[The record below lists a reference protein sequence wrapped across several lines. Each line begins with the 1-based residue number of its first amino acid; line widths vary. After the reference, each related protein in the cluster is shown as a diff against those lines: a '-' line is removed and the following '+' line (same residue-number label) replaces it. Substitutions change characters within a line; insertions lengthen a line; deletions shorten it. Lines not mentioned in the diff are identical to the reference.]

1 MMQNSRQRQ
10 GYAAYFLIALGS
22 CASAWPS
29 EWSPVVGFGVAIPTE
44 VSQQLVP
51 EDAAFERSVLYQQ
64 RPGEPPEV
72 FWRCTEDGIKRPG
85 ISPDGQFVSFVEG
98 LDHLRVLDSETGTQ
112 QFAMTGVYKYSW
124 APDSRHLALVLGDYT
139 EEGFINRQT
148 AVVTIDGWVVEAML
162 DGGDEVLWES
172 GGTLVVRPLY
182 ESDVRLERD
191 SGGVWS
197 PSTDLS
203 PHLDGLSPDGTY
215 YLETGLFEG
224 FGGVFSAATG
234 ENLVETLAVFEDG
247 RLYPLWDEGG
257 WWWVDDSK
265 IAVRGSVKAYRD
277 TTYVIDLAA
286 DRAVMV
292 PAFLFWAGDGTV
304 VLATNAILSLHSG
317 EALLLESQEV
327 ASRDSAQISI
337 GPVPP
342 VLECG
347 TDYTFTVSFLND
359 GTSIWT
365 LEEGYKLRA
374 SVWNAT
380 HDPIF
385 VEADLGAVGPV
396 PPGGTVT
403 VDIPYAIPAEP
414 TRVRVNADSSAGFN
428 SNMGTEGTERTV
440 LCNGAAPPADNEHAP
455 VLTYQPV
462 DQTVL
467 AGQSVSLTCDYYS
480 DHPAYVCWWRDSVSL
495 CDEGIPGAET
505 PVLTIDSVSSGDAGV
520 YSCKVSNE
528 FGEAISAP
536 AELTVAVRPHLTEG
550 PAPQAVSEGSSVSLS
565 CLAAGTKPLA
575 YSWHKDGQAIV
586 DGGRVTGASTQALTI
601 SNAVGSDS
609 GQYSCRVAND
619 WGEAI
624 SAQALVS
631 VGSAPIV
638 TTSPASVSTL
648 VGTSATF
655 SCSASGTEPL
665 SYEWLR
671 NGVELVDGARVTG
684 SATPSVTVSS
694 LVASDAGGYACRVAN
709 GFGEAVSASASLVIG
724 NPPQVTS
731 QPAPA
736 TAIAG
741 GEASFSCAAT
751 GDGTLSYLWQ
761 KDGADLADDA
771 SIEGA
776 ATTQLTIRNVDAS
789 SAGTY
794 RCLASSDYG
803 QALSDP
809 AALTFEAWRA
819 YPVAT
824 VSSNWT
830 SSEPVH
836 DQLDDPTNFVT
847 SRMTAGTSMSD
858 ALTVRMAPMGD
869 PDTDLGHEIHVR
881 ARALDNAPVTLRV
894 HLMRGSTSLTYQNL
908 EFGFEESVAVVAI
921 PPEAATN
928 LEDYGDVQ
936 IKVVKFH
943 EITGNNSDRR
953 AELFEVEFRVPE
965 VSAPVQR
972 VAAVGTT
979 ATNSFSPTPVH
990 EQVDDLTN
998 VVTSSVSAGTSD
1010 SFTLAMASMTDPGTD
1025 EGHVLR
1031 VRGRALDNEPV
1042 RIRIVLLQGG
1052 TTLKYWGR
1060 DLYFQESTMRV
1071 AIPASVAS
1079 GLTDYSD
1086 VRVRIVKFNELWN
1099 ENNRRAEINWIEL
1112 EAPLP

>member
-1 MMQNSRQRQ
+1 M
-10 GYAAYFLIALGS
+10 AAR
-22 CASAWPS
+22 PS
-29 EWSPVVGFGVAIPTE
+29 DWSSLAGFGVVTSAELLHQLVVEGTTFGENVLYI
-44 VSQQLVP
+44 QQLG
-51 EDAAFERSVLYQQ
+51 Q
-64 RPGEPPEV
+64 PPEV
-72 FWRCTEDGIKRPG
+72 FWQGAGNWIADSS
-85 ISPDGQFVSFVEG
+85 ISPNGRFIAFVEG
-98 LDHLRVLDSETGTQ
+98 YVFLRVLDSDSGMQLFEMPGGYRFQ
-112 QFAMTGVYKYSW
+112 WS
-124 APDSRHLALVLGDYT
+124 PDSKYLAILLGEDA
-139 EEGFINRQT
+139 ESDRFMNRQT
-148 AVVTIDGWVVEAML
+148 AVVATDGWVVESVL
-162 DGGDEVLWES
+162 EGGIEVHWEPEGS
-172 GGTLVVRPLY
+172 LVVRYDDPQF
-182 ESDVRLERD
+182 EDEMRLEREANA
-191 SGGVWS
+191 VWS
-197 PSTDLS
+197 PSADQSPYLDRLS
-203 PHLDGLSPDGTY
+203 PGGTHYVQGGASGLYGI
-215 YLETGLFEG
+215 FER
-224 FGGVFSAATG
+224 ATG
-234 ENLVETLAVFEDG
+234 ENLVETLSVFDEG
-247 RLYPLWDEGG
+247 RLYPEWSDES
-257 WWWVDDSK
+257 WWWIDDSK
-265 IAVRGSVKAYRD
+265 IAVRGSLSAYRD
-277 TTYVIDLAA
+277 VTYIIDLAA
-286 DRAVMV
+286 DRAVLER
-292 PAFLFWAGDGTV
+292 AFLFWAGEGDV
-304 VLATNAILSLHSG
+304 ILATNAILNSHSA
-317 EALLLESQEV
+317 EALLSASQETGD
-327 ASRDSAQISI
+327 RDSARLSA
-337 GPVPP
+337 GPIPA
-342 VLECG
+342 VLECS
-347 TDYTFTVSFLND
+347 TTYDFVASFLND
-359 GTSIWT
+359 GTSTWT
-365 LEEGYKLRA
+365 VEDGYELRA
-374 SVWNAT
+374 VVHGAM
-380 HDPIF
+380 HDPILL
-385 VEADLGAVGPV
+385 EADLSTLGPV
-396 PPGGTVT
+396 SPGETLNLSVSYT
-403 VDIPYAIPAEP
+403 TPAAPAKVAIRADAVFGQNLFAEL
-414 TRVRVNADSSAGFN
+414 
-428 SNMGTEGTERTV
+428 EGIERTV

-505 PVLTIDSVSSGDAGV
+505 PVLTIDSVSSGDAGA

-565 CLAAGTKPLA
+565 CLAAGTEPLA

-655 SCSASGTEPL
+655 SCSASGSEPL
-665 SYEWLR
+665 AYQWLR

-694 LVASDAGGYACRVAN
+694 LVASDAGGYSCRVAN
-709 GFGEAVSASASLVIG
+709 GFGEVTSVSASLVIG

-751 GDGTLSYLWQ
+751 GDGTLSYQWQ

-776 ATTQLTIRNVDAS
+776 ATAQVTIRNVDAS

-809 AALTFEAWRA
+809 AALDFESWRA
-819 YPVAT
+819 YPVET
-824 VSSNWT
+824 LSSNWI

-836 DQLDDPTNFVT
+836 DQLDDPTTVVT
-847 SRMTAGTSMSD
+847 SRMTAGTSLSD
-858 ALTVRMAPMGD
+858 ALTVRMAPMSD

-943 EITGNNSDRR
+943 EISGNNSDRR
-953 AELFEVEFRVPE
+953 AELVEVEFRVPE

-1042 RIRIVLLQGG
+1042 RIRIMLLQGG

-1060 DLYFQESTMRV
+1060 DLDFEESTVRV

-1099 ENNRRAEINWIEL
+1099 ESNRRAEINWIEL

>member
-1 MMQNSRQRQ
+1 MFRMTVR
-10 GYAAYFLIALGS
+10 L
-22 CASAWPS
+22 
-29 EWSPVVGFGVAIPTE
+29 
-44 VSQQLVP
+44 
-51 EDAAFERSVLYQQ
+51 SV
-64 RPGEPPEV
+64 
-72 FWRCTEDGIKRPG
+72 T
-85 ISPDGQFVSFVEG
+85 
-98 LDHLRVLDSETGTQ
+98 RVL
-112 QFAMTGVYKYSW
+112 
-124 APDSRHLALVLGDYT
+124 
-139 EEGFINRQT
+139 
-148 AVVTIDGWVVEAML
+148 AVGSIIVASLTCN
-162 DGGDEVLWES
+162 
-172 GGTLVVRPLY
+172 P
-182 ESDVRLERD
+182 
-191 SGGVWS
+191 VWGS
-197 PSTDLS
+197 ATD
-203 PHLDGLSPDGTY
+203 
-215 YLETGLFEG
+215 
-224 FGGVFSAATG
+224 
-234 ENLVETLAVFEDG
+234 LVETIAIAFASDDPETRLAGLAAMDEEIFAYWLDHYEETWTLVASLMED
-247 RLYPLWDEGG
+247 PDP
-257 WWWVDDSK
+257 
-265 IAVRGSVKAYRD
+265 AVRGAAAHGFYKAIMLNKGPVFYGASEMQATHAPSNLVKLDSHLEDVTAYLSDPDAGVRETLFYALANWPGLSVDAFAPIAAVLEIETDESVLKPAALA
-277 TTYVIDLAA
+277 LAA
-286 DRAVMV
+286 IRPRDALVVGELVLRCADDRTDYAAVTALGQMFRR
-292 PAFLFWAGDGTV
+292 P
-304 VLATNAILSLHSG
+304 SL
-317 EALLLESQEV
+317 E
-327 ASRDSAQISI
+327 
-337 GPVPP
+337 GPVPEP
-342 VLECG
+342 PQEVL
-347 TDYTFTVSFLND
+347 DA
-359 GTSIWT
+359 
-365 LEEGYKLRA
+365 LRA
-374 SVWNAT
+374 ELS
-380 HDPIF
+380 DPESSHRIRAAQALGDIGI
-385 VEADLGAVGPV
+385 ADEETKAALRDLIASSSIG
-396 PPGGTVT
+396 
-403 VDIPYAIPAEP
+403 E
-414 TRVRVNADSSAGFN
+414 VRAQASSALGRI
-428 SNMGTEGTERTV
+428 ERFEKHPEIVTH
-440 LCNGAAPPADNEHAP
+440 PASINAVVGSTGLLSCSASGGEP
-455 VLTYQPV
+455 LTYHWVKDGVALEDGPSGTGATLQG
-462 DQTVL
+462 TATATL
-467 AGQSVSLTCDYYS
+467 TIQSVQSED
-480 DHPAYVCWWRDSVSL
+480 AGEYVC
-495 CDEGIPGAET
+495 G
-505 PVLTIDSVSSGDAGV
+505 
-520 YSCKVSNE
+520 VSNE
-528 FGEAISAP
+528 WGII
-536 AELTVAVRPHLTEG
+536 T
-550 PAPQAVSEGSSVSLS
+550 
-565 CLAAGTKPLA
+565 
-575 YSWHKDGQAIV
+575 
-586 DGGRVTGASTQALTI
+586 
-601 SNAVGSDS
+601 SNP
-609 GQYSCRVAND
+609 
-619 WGEAI
+619 
-624 SAQALVS
+624 ALVR
-631 VGSAPIV
+631 VGSAPSITAGPAAASV
-638 TTSPASVSTL
+638 ATGSSFTLACTATGTGPLAFTWTKDDAALSDTATLSGTASPSLQFAAVAADHSGSYRCHVSNDWGSAESVPAQLTVGDPPAIAGEPASVESAI
-648 VGTSATF
+648 GANATF

-665 SYEWLR
+665 AYQWLR

-751 GDGTLSYLWQ
+751 GDGTLSYQWQ

-776 ATTQLTIRNVDAS
+776 ATAQVTIRNVDAS

-809 AALTFEAWRA
+809 AALDFESWRA
-819 YPVAT
+819 YPVET
-824 VSSNWT
+824 LSSNWI

-836 DQLDDPTNFVT
+836 DQLDDPTTVVT
-847 SRMTAGTSMSD
+847 SRMTAGTSLSD
-858 ALTVRMAPMGD
+858 ALTVRMAPMSD

-943 EITGNNSDRR
+943 EISGNNSDRR
-953 AELFEVEFRVPE
+953 AELVEVEFRVPE

-1042 RIRIVLLQGG
+1042 RIRIMLLQGG

-1060 DLYFQESTMRV
+1060 DLDFEESTVRV

-1099 ENNRRAEINWIEL
+1099 ESNRRAEINWIEL

>member
-1 MMQNSRQRQ
+1 MYTMRRDCGGSRLLTGLSTVCLVLIPAMVATPASSTDTLSAVVAMLSSPESATRAQ
-10 GYAAYFLIALGS
+10 GLNALDS
-22 CASAWPS
+22 DWPS
-29 EWSPVVGFGVAIPTE
+29 FGIDHLDTIWGLVLPLLDDPDLGVRLDAAHTLFQAVTVNQRPEAFGASNAQVGVAADN
-44 VSQQLVP
+44 VAS
-51 EDAAFERSVLYQQ
+51 FNERL
-64 RPGEPPEV
+64 
-72 FWRCTEDGIKRPG
+72 
-85 ISPDGQFVSFVEG
+85 PDILGR
-98 LDHLRVLDSETGTQ
+98 LDTV
-112 QFAMTGVYKYSW
+112 
-124 APDSRHLALVLGDYT
+124 APDTRGDFY
-139 EEGFINRQT
+139 
-148 AVVTIDGWVVEAML
+148 
-162 DGGDEVLWES
+162 
-172 GGTLVVRPLY
+172 
-182 ESDVRLERD
+182 
-191 SGGVWS
+191 
-197 PSTDLS
+197 
-203 PHLDGLSPDGTY
+203 
-215 YLETGLFEG
+215 
-224 FGGVFSAATG
+224 
-234 ENLVETLAVFEDG
+234 
-247 RLYPLWDEGG
+247 
-257 WWWVDDSK
+257 
-265 IAVRGSVKAYRD
+265 
-277 TTYVIDLAA
+277 
-286 DRAVMV
+286 
-292 PAFLFWAGDGTV
+292 
-304 VLATNAILSLHSG
+304 
-317 EALLLESQEV
+317 
-327 ASRDSAQISI
+327 
-337 GPVPP
+337 
-342 VLECG
+342 
-347 TDYTFTVSFLND
+347 
-359 GTSIWT
+359 
-365 LEEGYKLRA
+365 
-374 SVWNAT
+374 
-380 HDPIF
+380 
-385 VEADLGAVGPV
+385 
-396 PPGGTVT
+396 
-403 VDIPYAIPAEP
+403 
-414 TRVRVNADSSAGFN
+414 
-428 SNMGTEGTERTV
+428 
-440 LCNGAAPPADNEHAP
+440 
-455 VLTYQPV
+455 
-462 DQTVL
+462 TVL
-467 AGQSVSLTCDYYS
+467 AHWPDLPASAVHEILPPLDETDTEVLRMSFVALAGVRPRDGLIVAELLRRCEEDISDFYAVEALGWMYSKRNPLDFLPVPEPPQEVLDALLAELGDPEASHRAVAARALSGIAIGNEAISEMLALLRDTDPSEEVRNQASHALKSIERFEKHPEIVTHPASTNAVVGSTGLLSCSATGGEPLTYHWVKDGVALDDGPAGTGATLQGTATATLTIQSVQSED
-480 DHPAYVCWWRDSVSL
+480 AGEYVC
-495 CDEGIPGAET
+495 G
-505 PVLTIDSVSSGDAGV
+505 
-520 YSCKVSNE
+520 VSNE
-528 FGEAISAP
+528 WGIITSNP
-536 AELTVAVRPHLTEG
+536 AFVR
-550 PAPQAVSEGSSVSLS
+550 
-565 CLAAGTKPLA
+565 
-575 YSWHKDGQAIV
+575 
-586 DGGRVTGASTQALTI
+586 
-601 SNAVGSDS
+601 
-609 GQYSCRVAND
+609 
-619 WGEAI
+619 
-624 SAQALVS
+624 
-631 VGSAPIV
+631 VGSAPSI
-638 TTSPASVSTL
+638 TAGLAAASVATGSSFTL
-648 VGTSATF
+648 ACTATGTEPLAFTWTKDGAALSDTATLSGTASPSLQFPAVALDHSGSYRCHVNNDWGSAESVPAQLTVGDPPAIAGEPVSVESAIGMSAVF

-665 SYEWLR
+665 AYQWLR

-776 ATTQLTIRNVDAS
+776 ATTQVTVRKIDAS

-794 RCLASSDYG
+794 RCLVSSDYG

-908 EFGFEESVAVVAI
+908 EFGFEESVAVFAV

-953 AELFEVEFRVPE
+953 AELIEVEFRVPE

-1010 SFTLAMASMTDPGTD
+1010 SFTLAMAPMTDPGTD
-1025 EGHVLR
+1025 ADHVLR

-1042 RIRIVLLQGG
+1042 RLRIVLLQGG